1 MHKIGTPAERNERA
15 EELMCE
21 VGLNH
26 EQITRYPHEF
36 SGRPAS
42 AHRHCPRPGTEP
54 QPDHLRRAGV
64 CAGRFHSGSD
74 FEPDAGTER
83 KHGLTYI
90 FISHNLSV
98 VHHLCDRIAV
108 MYLGNVVEI
117 ADKRQLFD
125 NPQHP
130 YTKALLAAIPV
141 PDPERQTMSGELEGD
156 VPSPLHPPTGCCFH
170 TRCKFAGPKC
180 SAVKPPLVELEPG
193 HQVAC
198 HPFAAPWMTTRD
210 ILPERVQNINQS
222 KRREN
227 HEKNKLLA
235 FVLAAALGASM
246 LAACGSSGSSTAAG
260 DGASTAAGETAYK
273 DTITIA
279 TGSDQNYMD
288 GQMNNTNDVYLR
300 ACYSQLVRRSADN
313 ELVGDLAESWEVS
326 GDGCTWTF
334 HLKKG
339 VKFHSGKELTSADV
353 KASYDRLLDTENPVR
368 YNSLATGYISACNVV
383 DDYTVELVTPSPI
396 APFLA
401 NLTHRS
407 NLILN
412 ADLHRTVRRGS
423 GPDR

>member
-1 MHKIGTPAERNERA
+1 MSDVLLEVKDLKVYYPVKTKSIIPRKAYVKAVDGVSFQVHKKEAFGIVGESGCGKSTTGHTIVGLLKPTSGDILFEGESIVGEKVQHSKERAKKLQIIFQDPYSSLDSRFTVGRCIREPLDVHKIGTPAERNERA
-15 EELMCE
+15 EELMRE

-36 SGRPAS
+36 SGGQRQRIGIARALALNPNLIICDEPVS
-42 AHRHCPRPGTEP
+42 ALDVSIQAQILNLMQE
-54 QPDHLRRAGV
+54 LK
-64 CAGRFHSGSD
+64 
-74 FEPDAGTER
+74 E

-198 HPFAAPWMTTRD
+198 H
-210 ILPERVQNINQS
+210 L
-222 KRREN
+222 
-227 HEKNKLLA
+227 
-235 FVLAAALGASM
+235 
-246 LAACGSSGSSTAAG
+246 ACGT
-260 DGASTAAGETAYK
+260 
-273 DTITIA
+273 
-279 TGSDQNYMD
+279 MD
-288 GQMNNTNDVYLR
+288 
-300 ACYSQLVRRSADN
+300 DN
-313 ELVGDLAESWEVS
+313 A
-326 GDGCTWTF
+326 
-334 HLKKG
+334 
-339 VKFHSGKELTSADV
+339 
-353 KASYDRLLDTENPVR
+353 
-368 YNSLATGYISACNVV
+368 
-383 DDYTVELVTPSPI
+383 
-396 APFLA
+396 
-401 NLTHRS
+401 
-407 NLILN
+407 
-412 ADLHRTVRRGS
+412 
-423 GPDR
+423 